1 MVALKVMD
9 VDEHDFKARLE
20 DKDETIEVT
29 LHEIKV
35 LQQLKD
41 SKARNVNG
49 ILDAFQMHSQ
59 LWIVSE
65 YCPGGSLRTL
75 VSQAWSMSMT
85 LSLSF
90 SVLWSVFISLLR
102 FFIYRFVLAL

>member
-75 VSQAWSMSMT
+75 VSQAWSMT

-90 SVLWSVFISLLR
+90 SVLWSICISLLR

>member
-9 VDEHDFKARLE
+9 VDEHDFKAPTE

-41 SKARNVNG
+41 SKARNVNA

-75 VSQAWSMSMT
+75 VSLTWSMT
-85 LSLSF
+85 LSLG
-90 SVLWSVFISLLR
+90 ICYSLLQ
-102 FFIYRFVLAL
+102 FLIISSSWLYKGHPL

>member
-75 VSQAWSMSMT
+75 VSQAWSMT

>member
-1 MVALKVMD
+1 MD
-9 VDEHDFKARLE
+9 VDDHDYKAHPE
-20 DKDETIEVT
+20 EKDETIEVT

-41 SKARNVNG
+41 SKARNVNA

-59 LWIVSE
+59 LWIVNE

-75 VSQAWSMSMT
+75 VSNWSSLGALHLLT
-85 LSLSF
+85 L
-90 SVLWSVFISLLR
+90 
-102 FFIYRFVLAL
+102 

>member
-9 VDEHDFKARLE
+9 VDEHDFKARPE

-41 SKARNVNG
+41 SKARNVNA

-75 VSQAWSMSMT
+75 VSQAWSMT

-90 SVLWSVFISLLR
+90 SVLWSICISLLR